1 MYLHLNARSR
11 QLQARLLRQ
20 LQAVLD
26 ARMYSTVHASTA
38 SAPSL
43 RAPAPQPY
51 STMAPAPAPMHD
63 DPGNIKVVVRC
74 RAFVPRGV
82 CICPRH
88 APSPAP
94 VYVC

>member
-11 QLQARLLRQ
+11 QLQARLIRQ

-26 ARMYSTVHASTA
+26 ARMYSSAHASTA

-43 RAPAPQPY
+43 RAPALEPY
-51 STMAPAPAPMHD
+51 STMAPAPMHD

-88 APSPAP
+88 ASSPAP